1 MIGCDRDSR
10 FHNDLGDNTLYGERV
25 LAGIRGLLHYYPMKV
40 HLLTL
45 YIITRISIILLE
57 STGFLPID
65 RNNNEGRAE
74 VTTYRYRFSSF
85 PPPFL
90 SFCPKIRPFFER
102 SPLRY
107 PNLDSI
113 LERNCNYSNFK
124 KGWFFLFF
132 RFVAITVTL
141 LTTLVMPHRSMS
153 SSRRGNRNVAT
164 PLLSRGLQASSARYA

>member
-45 YIITRISIILLE
+45 YIITCISIILLE
-57 STGFLPID
+57 SMRFLPID

-85 PPPFL
+85 PPPL
-90 SFCPKIRPFFER
+90 SFSFLFFLPKDSTLLRS
-102 SPLRY
+102 SPLRFSN
-107 PNLDSI
+107 PNPDSIEIVGANYSKFLFQERIVFFFFFLDSSI
-113 LERNCNYSNFK
+113 F
-124 KGWFFLFF
+124 
-132 RFVAITVTL
+132 AIT
-141 LTTLVMPHRSMS
+141 
-153 SSRRGNRNVAT
+153 
-164 PLLSRGLQASSARYA
+164 